1 MLYVLLKEFK
11 ISMSNIYEDEET
23 NNVVEQVCI
32 GNACLKCVLLY
43 YRENSLLRILKD
55 QDTKRFPSL

>member
-1 MLYVLLKEFK
+1 
-11 ISMSNIYEDEET
+11 MSNIYEDEER
-23 NNVVEQVCI
+23 NYVVEKVCI
-32 GNACLKCVLLY
+32 ACLKCVLLY